1 MQHFRDRY
9 KPPAADNLVHLH
21 KNVYVNRSD
30 PSYHEKVLRYLDP
43 HSPEAH
49 YRLGQ
54 QFEHEGETDKALFH
68 YKEAMKTHPSPYYYP
83 AYKAIRRL
91 DKQFNPAAPHGA
103 GDVPSSAGPRT
114 RRPFIPLFMKA
125 LLIAL
130 LLLNLLLLAALYG
143 PSAVSKAVSIVLPW
157 SIGKEVIY
165 ESVET
170 PFVMHFPYG
179 HPREQVEKALHIK
192 ALQLSETYPTHSI
205 RIYGMASSVT
215 VIVNKAMPLT
225 DEKSKSKAFVIAEYN
240 PAIDTA
246 VKIRFLN
253 TELQQLHT
261 AAGANL
267 VRTALLAYTADHGGS
282 PASID
287 LLLKDYPNNYLSF
300 LPIETESGSAN
311 VRAVFDRGGGW
322 VYDPSAEEPSAMFY
336 PNTSTGKAA
345 YSYVPVTLTVD
356 PSAHALRLAAGPLV
370 LAEAPVGL
378 GRDNLT
384 PEGRFSISERVLD
397 PQGSRPGVYGAAALG
412 MGQLAIHG
420 TFDETSIGQNESLGC
435 IRLSNSDI
443 AALYP
448 FVPKGTE
455 VEIASGAAANGSYT
469 ATLTPE
475 LLLPVHPVF
484 PTPDET
490 APNRLFHWL
499 G

>member
-1 MQHFRDRY
+1 MQHFHDRF

-21 KNVYVNRSD
+21 KNVYVNRKD
-30 PSYHEKVLRYLDP
+30 PNYHEKVLRYLDP

-54 QFEHEGETDKALFH
+54 QFEHRGEPAKAIFH
-68 YKEAMKTHPSPYYYP
+68 YKAAMKTQPSPYYYP
-83 AYKAIRRL
+83 ASAAIRRL
-91 DKQFNPAAPHGA
+91 DKTQHSAVSAHRLE
-103 GDVPSSAGPRT
+103 AGPFSSNRRT
-114 RRPFIPLFMKA
+114 RSAIPLFMKT

-130 LLLNLLLLAALYG
+130 LLLNLLLFAALYG
-143 PSAVSKAVSIVLPW
+143 PTTVSKAVSVVLPW
-157 SIGKEVIY
+157 SIGKEVTY

-192 ALQLSETYPTHSI
+192 AMNLSETYPMISI
-205 RIYGMASSVT
+205 RIYGMASPVT
-215 VIVNKAMPLT
+215 VIENKAMPLT
-225 DEKSKSKAFVIAEYN
+225 NEESKSKAFVVAEYN

-253 TELQQLHT
+253 SKLQQLHT

-267 VRTALLAYTADHGGS
+267 VRTALLAYVADHGNP

-311 VRAVFDRGGGW
+311 VRTVFDRSGGW
-322 VYDPSAEEPSAMFY
+322 VYDTSADEPSSMFY
-336 PNTSTGKAA
+336 PNTAADTAA
-345 YSYVPVTLTVD
+345 YPYVPLTLTVN
-356 PSAHALRLAAGPLV
+356 PSSHSLRLAAGPLL

-378 GRDNLT
+378 GRNNLT
-384 PEGRFSISERVLD
+384 PAGRFFISERVLE
-397 PQGSRPGVYGAAALG
+397 PQGSKPGVYGAAALG
-412 MGQLAIHG
+412 MGGLAIHG
-420 TFDETSIGQNESLGC
+420 TLDEESIRQNQSLGC

-448 FVPKGTE
+448 LVPKGTE
-455 VEIASGAAANGSYT
+455 VEIAKAT
-469 ATLTPE
+469 APKGDFTTALSPE
-475 LLLPVHPVF
+475 LLLPAQPLF
-484 PTPDET
+484 PSPDET
-490 APNRLFHWL
+490 APYRLFHWL

>member
-1 MQHFRDRY
+1 MRHNRDRY

-30 PSYHEKVLRYLDP
+30 PNYHEKVLRYLDP

-54 QFEHEGETDKALFH
+54 QFEHAGDTGKALFH

-83 AYKAIRRL
+83 AYTAIRRL
-91 DKQFNPAAPHGA
+91 DTQPLNPSTPHHA
-103 GDVPSSAGPRT
+103 GDIASSSGTRT
-114 RRPFIPLFMKA
+114 RPFIPLFLKT
-125 LLIAL
+125 LIIVL
-130 LLLNLLLLAALYG
+130 LLLNFLLLAALYG
-143 PSAVSKAVSIVLPW
+143 PGSVSKAVSVVIPW
-157 SIGKEVIY
+157 SIGKEVTY

-170 PFVMHFPYG
+170 PFIMHFPYG
-179 HPREQVEKALHIK
+179 HPREQVEKALHTK

-205 RIYGMASSVT
+205 RIYGMASPVT
-215 VIVNKAMPLT
+215 VADNKAMPLT
-225 DEKSKSKAFVIAEYN
+225 DETTKSKAFVVAEYN

-267 VRTALLAYTADHGGS
+267 VRTALLAYQEDHGS
-282 PASID
+282 PPASIG

-311 VRAVFDRGGGW
+311 VRTVFDRSGGW
-322 VYDPSAEEPSAMFY
+322 VYDPTAEEPSAMFY
-336 PNTSTGKAA
+336 PNTIKGTAFP
-345 YSYVPVTLTVD
+345 YVPVKLTVD
-356 PSAHALRLAAGPLV
+356 PSAHALRLAAGPLI
-370 LAEAPVGL
+370 LAEAPVGV

-384 PEGRFSISERVLD
+384 PEGRFFISERVLD
-397 PQGSRPGVYGAAALG
+397 PQGIHPGVYGAAALG

-420 TFDETSIGQNESLGC
+420 TFDKESIGQNQSLGC
-435 IRLSNSDI
+435 IRLTNSDI
-443 AALYP
+443 TAIYP
-448 FVPKGTE
+448 LVPKGTE
-455 VEIASGAAANGSYT
+455 VEIANGAAADAAFT

-475 LLLPVHPVF
+475 LLLPDPFLF
-484 PTPDET
+484 PPPDET
-490 APNRLFHWL
+490 APSRQFHWL

>member
-1 MQHFRDRY
+1 MRHFRDRY

-30 PSYHEKVLRYLDP
+30 PNYHEKVLRYLDP

-54 QFEHEGETDKALFH
+54 QFEQGGETGKALFH

-83 AYKAIRRL
+83 AYTAIRRL
-91 DKQFNPAAPHGA
+91 DQQVNPAAPSYAKHGL
-103 GDVPSSAGPRT
+103 SSSGPENRT
-114 RRPFIPLFMKA
+114 FIPLFMKT

-143 PSAVSKAVSIVLPW
+143 PAAVSKAVSVVLPW
-157 SIGKEVIY
+157 SVGKEVTY
-165 ESVET
+165 ESAET
-170 PFVMHFPYG
+170 SFVMHFPYG

-205 RIYGMASSVT
+205 RIYGMASPVT
-215 VIVNKAMPLT
+215 VTDNKAVPLI
-225 DEKSKSKAFVIAEYN
+225 DQKSISKAIVVAEYN

-253 TELQQLHT
+253 TEVQQLHS

-267 VRTALLAYTADHGGS
+267 VRTALLAYKSDHGTP
-282 PASID
+282 PATVD
-287 LLLKDYPNNYLSF
+287 LLLKDYPGNYLSF
-300 LPIETESGSAN
+300 LPIEAESGTAI
-311 VRAVFDRGGGW
+311 VRTVFDRSGGW
-322 VYDPSAEEPSAMFY
+322 VYDPSAEEPTAMFY
-336 PNTSTGKAA
+336 PNTTTGATA
-345 YSYVPVTLTVD
+345 YPYAPVTLTVD
-356 PSAHALRLAAGPLV
+356 PSAHTMRLTAGSLI
-370 LAEAPVGL
+370 LAEAPVGV

-384 PEGRFSISERVLD
+384 PEGRFSVSERVRD
-397 PQGSRPGVYGAAALG
+397 PQGIHPGVYGAAALG

-420 TFDETSIGQNESLGC
+420 TFDKESIGQNQSQGC
-435 IRLSNSDI
+435 IRLTNSDI
-443 AALYP
+443 AAIYP
-448 FVPKGTE
+448 LVPKGTE
-455 VEIASGAAANGSYT
+455 VEIASGAAAVGNYT
-469 ATLTPE
+469 AALTPE
-475 LLLPVHPVF
+475 LLLPVHPLF
-484 PTPDET
+484 SAPDET